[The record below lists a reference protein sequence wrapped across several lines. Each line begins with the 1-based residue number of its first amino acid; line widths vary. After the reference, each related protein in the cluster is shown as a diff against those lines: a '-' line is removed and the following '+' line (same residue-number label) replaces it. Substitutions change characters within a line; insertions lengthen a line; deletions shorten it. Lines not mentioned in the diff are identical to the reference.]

1 VSVASAAVE
10 LARGI
15 FDRLARKSAMLLGAG
30 AMGELTARH
39 LLAQG
44 VGSLMVANRTFE
56 RAIDVARVL
65 GGMPVPWDGLSRTLP
80 LADLIIGAASGDDFL
95 LGPAALEDALRER
108 RRRPM
113 FVIDLAVP
121 RAIDPAV
128 NALDGV
134 YLYDIDDLE
143 GVIADNRGA
152 RAAAAAKAETIVDA
166 EVDAF
171 WGWFTSLDV
180 VPTIVALRDKL
191 EALRQRE
198 VERTLAGLGELDPK
212 HRQAVERLSVALVN
226 KILHAPVTM
235 LRRHQADRAESFYIE
250 AARRLFRLGSDADAT
265 DDDDPEE

>member
-1 VSVASAAVE
+1 
-10 LARGI
+10 
-15 FDRLARKSAMLLGAG
+15 MLLGAG

-56 RAIDVARVL
+56 RAIDVARAL

-95 LGPAALEDALRER
+95 LGPAAMEEALRER

-121 RAIDPAV
+121 RAIDPGV

-152 RAAAAAKAETIVDA
+152 RAAAAAKAETIVEA

-180 VPTIVALRDKL
+180 VPTIVALREKL
-191 EALRQRE
+191 EALRQQE
-198 VERTLAGLGELDPK
+198 LERTLSAMGDLDPK
-212 HRQAVERLSVALVN
+212 QRQAIERLSVTLVN
-226 KILHAPVTM
+226 KILHTPVTT
-235 LRRHQADRAESFYIE
+235 LRRHQADRAEPFYIE
-250 AARRLFRLGSDADAT
+250 AARRLFRLGVAA
-265 DDDDPEE
+265 DDDEEE